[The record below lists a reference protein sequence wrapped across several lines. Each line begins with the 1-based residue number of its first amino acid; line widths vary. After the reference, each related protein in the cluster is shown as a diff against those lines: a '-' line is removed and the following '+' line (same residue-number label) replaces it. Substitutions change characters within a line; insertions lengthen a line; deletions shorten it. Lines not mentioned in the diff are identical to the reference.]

1 MKRAAIYARYSSE
14 NQRDASI
21 EDQIEVCRRYAAQ
34 LGLQVTAT
42 FQDRALSGAS
52 SNRPGYRDLL
62 LQSRRG
68 TFDVVIVEAL
78 DRLARKLSDVA
89 SLHDELQF
97 HGMSL
102 HAVNVGAVT
111 TMHVGMLGTMAQM
124 FLADLRE
131 KTKRGQLGR
140 VLQGRAPAGK
150 AFGYDV
156 VEDTERGG
164 RVINPIEA
172 AVVERIFTMFAHGVS
187 PRAIARR
194 LNEEHVRGPENRPW
208 QDTTIRGQKERGTG
222 VLNNELYIGQLVW
235 NRCSYVKDPRTGK
248 RVARPN
254 PPERRERTAVPH
266 LRIIDDGLWHEVKRR
281 QEATAF
287 EMGRDHSGNAL
298 NRAHRRRFLLS
309 GLLVCGCCGAGYTIM
324 AKDRYGCAGRR
335 SKGMCTNDR
344 TISRQEIEARIL
356 RALKQNLLTPE
367 LVAEF
372 TRAYQEE
379 VNRLTKEASG
389 RAAEV
394 GAKLAAVQRKID
406 GIMRAIEDGL
416 YQPSMKVRLTELE
429 AEKAAFISFRDTS
442 PTVPNVSVHPNL
454 AAVYRKKVE
463 ELENLLEDA
472 EHRNEAMELIRSL
485 IDKIVL
491 TPKEGGGMDAL
502 LHGDLA
508 RILAL
513 CSTGQQGAGQQKALR
528 AAGVGGL
535 SSVSRYEEALKVGV
549 PQGLRLSVVAG
560 TGFEPVTF
568 RL

>member
-34 LGLQVTAT
+34 QGLQVTAT

-52 SNRPGYRDLL
+52 SNRPGYRTLFAEA
-62 LQSRRG
+62 RRG
-68 TFDVVIVEAL
+68 AFDVVIVEAL

-124 FLADLRE
+124 FLSDLRE

-140 VLQGRAPAGK
+140 VLQGRAAAGK

-164 RVINPIEA
+164 RVINPGEA
-172 AVVERIFTMFAHGVS
+172 AVVERIFALFAHGVS

-194 LNEEHVRGPENRPW
+194 LNEEHVPGPENRPW

-222 VLNNELYIGQLVW
+222 ILNNELYIGQLVW

-254 PPERRERTAVPH
+254 PPERWERADVSH
-266 LRIIDDGLWHEVKRR
+266 LRIIDDALWHEVKRR
-281 QEATAF
+281 QEKTAF
-287 EMGRDHSGNAL
+287 EMGRDESGNAL

-335 SKGMCTNDR
+335 SKGMCTNER
-344 TISRQEIEARIL
+344 TISRREIEARIL
-356 RALKQNLLTPE
+356 KALKQNLLTPE

-372 TRAYQEE
+372 TYVYQEE

-389 RAAEV
+389 RTAEID
-394 GAKLAAVQRKID
+394 GKLTSVQRKID

-416 YQPSMKVRLTELE
+416 YQPSMKARLTELE
-429 AEKAAFISFRDTS
+429 AEKDALLAQKDAGSTI
-442 PTVPNVSVHPNL
+442 PNVSVHPNL
-454 AAVYRKKVE
+454 AAVYRRKVE
-463 ELENLLEDA
+463 ELETLLDET
-472 EHRNEAMELIRSL
+472 EHKDEAMELIRSL

-491 TPKEGGGMDAL
+491 TPKEEGGLDAV

-513 CSTGQQGAGQQKALR
+513 CSAGA
-528 AAGVGGL
+528 
-535 SSVSRYEEALKVGV
+535 EEAKPVLAVRVAGSRQAKTLEGEAIR
-549 PQGLRLSVVAG
+549 GFSLSVVAG

>member
-34 LGLQVTAT
+34 HGLQVTAT
-42 FQDRALSGAS
+42 FQDRALSDAS
-52 SNRPGYRDLL
+52 SNRPGYKSLL
-62 LQSRRG
+62 TEARRG
-68 TFDVVIVEAL
+68 AFDVVIVEAL

-89 SLHDELQF
+89 GLHDELQF

-124 FLADLRE
+124 FLSDLRE

-140 VLQGRAPAGK
+140 VLQGRAAAGK

-164 RVINPIEA
+164 RVINPAEA
-172 AVVERIFTMFAHGVS
+172 AVVERIFSLFAHGVS

-194 LNEEHVRGPENRPW
+194 LNEEHVAGPDNRPW

-222 VLNNELYIGQLVW
+222 ILNNELYIGQLVW

-254 PPERRERTAVPH
+254 PPELWERTEVPH
-266 LRIIDDGLWHEVKRR
+266 LRIIDDVLWRTVKWR
-281 QEATAF
+281 QETTAF
-287 EMGRDHSGNAL
+287 AMGRDESGNAL

-335 SKGMCTNDR
+335 SKGMCSNDR
-344 TISRQEIEARIL
+344 TISRKEVEARIL
-356 RALKQNLLTPE
+356 KALKQNLLTPE

-372 TRAYQEE
+372 TRVYQEE

-389 RAAEV
+389 KAAEV
-394 GAKLAAVQRKID
+394 EGKLAGVQRKID
-406 GIMRAIEDGL
+406 GILRAIEDGL
-416 YQPSMKVRLTELE
+416 YQPSMKARLAELE
-429 AEKAAFISFRDTS
+429 TEKAVLLSQKDMASNI
-442 PTVPNVSVHPNL
+442 PNVSVHPNL
-454 AAVYRKKVE
+454 AAVYHRKVE
-463 ELENLLEDA
+463 ELESLLDDA
-472 EHRNEAMELIRSL
+472 KHRDEAMELIRSL

-491 TPKEGGGMDAL
+491 TPKEGGGVDAL

-508 RILAL
+508 RILVL
-513 CSTGQQGAGQQKALR
+513 CSSGQQQAEQQQVLR
-528 AAGVGGL
+528 RAVSTGLQASRYDEAPEAFAVRGL
-535 SSVSRYEEALKVGV
+535 SV
-549 PQGLRLSVVAG
+549 SVVAG

>member
-21 EDQIEVCRRYAAQ
+21 EDQIEVCRRYAAG

-62 LQSRRG
+62 AQSRRG
-68 TFDVVIVEAL
+68 SFDVVIVEAL

-124 FLADLRE
+124 FLSDLRE

-140 VLQGRAPAGK
+140 VLQGRAAAGK

-164 RVINPIEA
+164 RVINPTEA
-172 AVVERIFTMFAHGVS
+172 AIVERIFTLFVHGVS

-194 LNEEHVRGPENRPW
+194 LNEEHVPGPDNRPW

-222 VLNNELYIGQLVW
+222 ILNNELYIGQLVW

-254 PPERRERTAVPH
+254 PPERWERTAVPH
-266 LRIIDDGLWHEVKRR
+266 LRMIDDALWQEVKRR

-287 EMGRDHSGNAL
+287 AMGRDESGNAL

-309 GLLVCGCCGAGYTIM
+309 GLLTCGCCGAGYTIM

-335 SKGMCTNDR
+335 SKGLCSNDR
-344 TISRQEIEARIL
+344 TISRGEIEARIL
-356 RALKQNLLTPE
+356 KALKQNLLTPE

-372 TRAYQEE
+372 TRVYQEE

-389 RAAEV
+389 KDAEIE
-394 GAKLAAVQRKID
+394 AQLAAVRRKIN

-416 YQPSMKVRLTELE
+416 YQPSMKARLEELE
-429 AEKAAFISFRDTS
+429 TEKAALISSRDAR
-442 PTVPNVSVHPNL
+442 PTIPNISVHPNL
-454 AAVYRKKVE
+454 AAIYQRKVE
-463 ELENLLEDA
+463 ELESLLEDA
-472 EHRNEAMELIRSL
+472 AHKDEAMELIRSL
-485 IDKIVL
+485 IDKIEL
-491 TPKEGGGMDAL
+491 T
-502 LHGDLA
+502 
-508 RILAL
+508 
-513 CSTGQQGAGQQKALR
+513 
-528 AAGVGGL
+528 
-535 SSVSRYEEALKVGV
+535 
-549 PQGLRLSVVAG
+549 
-560 TGFEPVTF
+560 
-568 RL
+568 

>member
-1 MKRAAIYARYSSE
+1 MTIHDGAAPKLRQSQNWKPIDIYARYSSE

-21 EDQIEVCRRYAAQ
+21 NDQIEVCRRYAAQ
-34 LGLQVTAT
+34 LGLQVTAS

-52 SNRPGYRDLL
+52 SNRPGYKTFLAEA
-62 LQSRRG
+62 RRG
-68 TFDVVIVEAL
+68 SFDVVIVEAL

-124 FLADLRE
+124 FLSDLRE

-140 VLQGRAPAGK
+140 VLQGRAAAGK

-156 VEDTERGG
+156 VEDAERGG
-164 RVINPIEA
+164 RIINAMEA
-172 AVVERIFTMFAHGVS
+172 AVVVRICTLFAHGVS

-194 LNEEHVRGPENRPW
+194 LNEDHVPGPDHRPW

-222 VLNNELYIGQLVW
+222 ILNNELYIGQLVW

-254 PPERRERTAVPH
+254 PPERWERTDVPH
-266 LRIIDDGLWHEVKRR
+266 FRVIDEALWHEVKRR
-281 QEATAF
+281 QERTAF
-287 EMGRDHSGNAL
+287 EMGRDESGNAL

-335 SKGMCTNDR
+335 SKGTCANDR

-356 RALKQNLLTPE
+356 KALKQNLLTPE

-389 RAAEV
+389 KAAEV
-394 GAKLAAVQRKID
+394 ESKLVAIQRKID

-416 YQPSMKVRLTELE
+416 YQPSMKARLSELE
-429 AEKAAFISFRDTS
+429 ADKTAFLSQKDMASSI
-442 PTVPNVSVHPNL
+442 PNISVHPNL
-454 AAVYRKKVE
+454 AAVYREKVS
-463 ELENLLEDA
+463 ELESLLEDA
-472 EHRNEAMELIRSL
+472 EHRDKAMELIRSL
-485 IDKIVL
+485 IDKIEL
-491 TPKEGGGMDAL
+491 TPREGGGVEAI

-508 RILAL
+508 RILVL
-513 CSTGQQGAGQQKALR
+513 CSSGAEEATSARAVAVAGSRYDEAL
-528 AAGVGGL
+528 AGV
-535 SSVSRYEEALKVGV
+535 SAR
-549 PQGLRLSVVAG
+549 
-560 TGFEPVTF
+560 GF
-568 RL
+568 L

>member
-1 MKRAAIYARYSSE
+1 M
-14 NQRDASI
+14 
-21 EDQIEVCRRYAAQ
+21 
-34 LGLQVTAT
+34 
-42 FQDRALSGAS
+42 
-52 SNRPGYRDLL
+52 
-62 LQSRRG
+62 
-68 TFDVVIVEAL
+68 EAL

-97 HGMSL
+97 HGMAL

-111 TMHVGMLGTMAQM
+111 MMHVGMLGTMAQM
-124 FLADLRE
+124 FLSDLRE

-140 VLQGRAPAGK
+140 VLQGRAAAGK

-156 VEDTERGG
+156 MEDGERGG
-164 RVINPIEA
+164 RVINSAEA
-172 AVVERIFTMFAHGVS
+172 AVVERIFTMFSHGVS
-187 PRAIARR
+187 PRAIARL
-194 LNEEHVRGPENRPW
+194 LNEEQVPGPDERPW

-222 VLNNELYIGQLVW
+222 ILNNELYIGQLVW

-254 PPERRERTAVPH
+254 PPERWERTAVPH
-266 LRIIDDGLWHEVKRR
+266 LRVIDDELWQEVKRR
-281 QEATAF
+281 QEKTAF
-287 EMGRDHSGNAL
+287 EMGRDESGNAL

-335 SKGMCTNDR
+335 SKGTCTNDR
-344 TISRQEIEARIL
+344 TISRKEIEGRIL
-356 RALKQNLLTPE
+356 KALKQNLLTPE

-372 TRAYQEE
+372 TCAYQEE
-379 VNRLTKEASG
+379 VNRLTKEVSG
-389 RAAEV
+389 RAVEV
-394 GAKLAAVQRKID
+394 ESKLAGVQRKID

-416 YQPSMKVRLTELE
+416 YQPSMKARLAELE
-429 AEKAAFISFRDTS
+429 AEKAALIRQKETTS
-442 PTVPNVSVHPNL
+442 TPPNVSVHPNL

-463 ELENLLEDA
+463 ELETLLEDA
-472 EHRNEAMELIRSL
+472 DHRDEAIELIRSL
-485 IDKIVL
+485 IDKIEL

-513 CSTGQQGAGQQKALR
+513 CSTRRQEAGQQKALR
-528 AAGVGGL
+528 AVGAGGL
-535 SSVSRYEEALKVGV
+535 SSSIESRESGYDEALAGV
-549 PQGLRLSVVAG
+549 TSRGLLSVVAG

>member
-21 EDQIEVCRRYAAQ
+21 DDQIEVCRRYAAG

-62 LQSRRG
+62 VQSRRG
-68 TFDVVIVEAL
+68 AFDVVIVEAL

-140 VLQGRAPAGK
+140 VLQGRAAAGK

-164 RVINPIEA
+164 RIINTAEA
-172 AVVERIFTMFAHGVS
+172 AVVERIFTMFAHGIS
-187 PRAIARR
+187 PRAIARQ
-194 LNEEHVRGPENRPW
+194 LNEDHVPGPENRAW

-222 VLNNELYIGQLVW
+222 ILNNELYIGQLVW

-254 PPERRERTAVPH
+254 PPEQWERTAVPH
-266 LRIIDDGLWHEVKRR
+266 LRIIDDGLWQEVKRR
-281 QEATAF
+281 QEKTAF
-287 EMGRDHSGNAL
+287 EMGRDESGNAL

-309 GLLVCGCCGAGYTIM
+309 GLLTCGCCGAGYTIM

-335 SKGMCTNDR
+335 SKGTCANVR
-344 TISRQEIEARIL
+344 TISRHEIEARIL
-356 RALKQNLLTPE
+356 KALKQNLLTPDC
-367 LVAEF
+367 
-372 TRAYQEE
+372 
-379 VNRLTKEASG
+379 G
-389 RAAEV
+389 
-394 GAKLAAVQRKID
+394 
-406 GIMRAIEDGL
+406 
-416 YQPSMKVRLTELE
+416 
-429 AEKAAFISFRDTS
+429 FR
-442 PTVPNVSVHPNL
+442 
-454 AAVYRKKVE
+454 
-463 ELENLLEDA
+463 
-472 EHRNEAMELIRSL
+472 RNPDRHS
-485 IDKIVL
+485 
-491 TPKEGGGMDAL
+491 
-502 LHGDLA
+502 DLKPDS
-508 RILAL
+508 IP
-513 CSTGQQGAGQQKALR
+513 
-528 AAGVGGL
+528 
-535 SSVSRYEEALKVGV
+535 E
-549 PQGLRLSVVAG
+549 
-560 TGFEPVTF
+560 
-568 RL
+568 

>member
-21 EDQIEVCRRYAAQ
+21 EDQIEVCRRYAVQ
-34 LGLQVTAT
+34 HGFEVIAT

-62 LQSRRG
+62 AQSRRG
-68 TFDVVIVEAL
+68 SFDVVIVEAL

-124 FLADLRE
+124 FLSDLRE

-140 VLQGRAPAGK
+140 VLQGKAAAGK

-156 VEDTERGG
+156 VADSERGG
-164 RVINPIEA
+164 RVINPAEA
-172 AVVERIFTMFAHGVS
+172 AVVERIFTLFAHGVS

-194 LNEEHVRGPENRPW
+194 LNEEHVPRPDNRLW

-222 VLNNELYIGQLVW
+222 ILNNELYIGQLVW

-254 PPERRERTAVPH
+254 PPERWERTAVPH
-266 LRIIDDGLWHEVKRR
+266 LRIIDDALWHEVKRR
-281 QEATAF
+281 QERTAF
-287 EMGRDHSGNAL
+287 EMARDEQGNAL
-298 NRAHRRRFLLS
+298 NRARRRRFLLS
-309 GLLVCGCCGAGYTIM
+309 GLLTCGCCGAGYTIM

-335 SKGMCTNDR
+335 SKGTCSNER
-344 TISRQEIEARIL
+344 TISRKEIEARIL
-356 RALKQNLLTPE
+356 KALKQNLLTPE

-379 VNRLTKEASG
+379 VNRLTKEVSG

-394 GAKLAAVQRKID
+394 ETKLAAVQRKID

-416 YQPSMKVRLTELE
+416 YQPSMKARLEELE
-429 AEKAAFISFRDTS
+429 TEKAALISSRDTG
-442 PTVPNVSVHPNL
+442 PTIPNILVHPNL
-454 AAVYRKKVE
+454 AAVYRRKVD
-463 ELENLLEDA
+463 ELESLLEDA
-472 EHRNEAMELIRSL
+472 AHKDKAMELIRSL
-485 IDKIVL
+485 IEKIEL
-491 TPKEGGGMDAL
+491 SPREEGGLDAV

-508 RILAL
+508 RILTL
-513 CSTGQQGAGQQKALR
+513 CSTGADVAKETTPVHAVAVAGSGQAKTLEGQAIR
-528 AAGVGGL
+528 GF
-535 SSVSRYEEALKVGV
+535 SV
-549 PQGLRLSVVAG
+549 SVVAG